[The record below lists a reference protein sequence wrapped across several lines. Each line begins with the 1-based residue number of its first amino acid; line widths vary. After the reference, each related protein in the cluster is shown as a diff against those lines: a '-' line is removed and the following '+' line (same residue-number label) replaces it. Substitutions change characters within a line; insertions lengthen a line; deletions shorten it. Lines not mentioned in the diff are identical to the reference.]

1 MTGFGPRFSNHENCG
16 LGKRAATIWTDACAQ
31 LFACSNWIKVERFA
45 INTVWH
51 DFGALPREV
60 RMQRRR
66 MRRLGIRRWRVL
78 LLLGAA
84 AWVAAWL
91 APARAQQS
99 APAASPPA
107 ATPAKPKPK
116 PANPETKPEAAKPA
130 APAAKPASP
139 AAAGGV
145 QPKLLG
151 QYGMWGAYT
160 ASPGG
165 KKVCFAL
172 AKPSASE
179 TNPPNR
185 PRNPVYMF
193 ISTRP
198 ADKVANEISLVVGYP
213 FKTGTEA
220 TAQVGGSSFALYTQ
234 QDGAWIKNA
243 TDEAKM
249 VDAMRGGDNAVIKG
263 VSAKGTQSTDT
274 FSLKGVA
281 QALDRTAQECK

>member
-1 MTGFGPRFSNHENCG
+1 M
-16 LGKRAATIWTDACAQ
+16 A
-31 LFACSNWIKVERFA
+31 
-45 INTVWH
+45 VW
-51 DFGALPREV
+51 LIPS
-60 RMQRRR
+60 
-66 MRRLGIRRWRVL
+66 
-78 LLLGAA
+78 
-84 AWVAAWL
+84 
-91 APARAQQS
+91 RAQQS

-107 ATPAKPKPK
+107 AAPAKPKPK
-116 PANPETKPEAAKPA
+116 PAPKQGAAPAKPA
-130 APAAKPASP
+130 TPPAAKPASP
-139 AAAGGV
+139 AAAAAGGV

-172 AKPSASE
+172 AKPTASE

-198 ADKVANEISLVVGYP
+198 ADKVSNEISLVVGYP
-213 FKTGTEA
+213 FKAGTEA

-243 TDEAKM
+243 TEEAKM

-274 FSLKGVA
+274 FSLKGVS

>member
-1 MTGFGPRFSNHENCG
+1 MGIR
-16 LGKRAATIWTDACAQ
+16 W
-31 LFACSNWIKVERFA
+31 
-45 INTVWH
+45 
-51 DFGALPREV
+51 
-60 RMQRRR
+60 
-66 MRRLGIRRWRVL
+66 LGIRQSWALVL
-78 LLLGAA
+78 LLVGTAA
-84 AWVAAWL
+84 SLAAWL

-99 APAASPPA
+99 APATSPPVA
-107 ATPAKPKPK
+107 APAKPKPK
-116 PANPETKPEAAKPA
+116 PATKPEAAKP

-139 AAAGGV
+139 AAAAAGGAP
-145 QPKLLG
+145 PKLLG

-172 AKPSASE
+172 AKPTASE
-179 TNPPNR
+179 TNPTNR

-198 ADKVANEISLVVGYP
+198 ADKVTNEISLVVGYP
-213 FKTGTEA
+213 FKPGTEA
-220 TAQVGGSSFALYTQ
+220 TAQVGGSNFALYTQ

-243 TDEAKM
+243 TEEAKM

-281 QALDRTAQECK
+281 QALERTAQECK